1 VSVPVMD
8 IRPVSVNM
16 SHGPVSM
23 DMDVGLLVICKR
35 VGMPVMLI
43 VNVFMQMRNGFMG
56 VEMAVLFP
64 VKQEYSRKH
73 Q

>member
-1 VSVPVMD
+1 
-8 IRPVSVNM
+8 
-16 SHGPVSM
+16 
-23 DMDVGLLVICKR
+23 MDVGLLVICNR

-64 VKQEYSRKH
+64 VKHKPSLFLFKEDYEKNKKGVLAVYNVLNV
-73 Q
+73 